1 LTFLSLSLGVGQRPD
16 AKGAVSKNSI
26 PSKSQ
31 FEKTLGRDSFSCR
44 CCGFVSK
51 KYQRVLPMGALSSGK
66 GGGDDFATV
75 CSFCELTATLD
86 RAGQTAAGYLIW
98 LPELSQGDLN
108 HVAHA
113 LYIARESSSPE
124 LSKAASRTL
133 DVLTARRAEAKKRL
147 GTDDPLIFA
156 TALLEQVD
164 PEKHAAR
171 MARMEGLRFL
181 PLDRYFVPVRG
192 KETDVFP
199 QMLAYWASAE
209 GPYGKLPVE
218 QWTKLFEDVTA
229 KASA

>member
-1 LTFLSLSLGVGQRPD
+1 MTFLSLSLGVGQRLD
-16 AKGAVSKNSI
+16 AKGTVSKNSV
-26 PSKSQ
+26 PSKGQ

-44 CCGFVSK
+44 CCGFTSP
-51 KYQRVLPMGALSSGK
+51 KYQRVLSVSALSSGK
-66 GGGDDFATV
+66 GGGEDFVAV

-86 RAGQTAAGYLIW
+86 RAGQTAAGYVIW

-108 HVAHA
+108 HVMHA
-113 LYIARESSSPE
+113 LYIARESAHAE

-156 TALLEQVD
+156 TALLEQVEPAHD
-164 PEKHAAR
+164 AAR
-171 MARMEGLRFL
+171 AARLEGLRFL

-192 KETDVFP
+192 KETNVFP

-218 QWTKLFEDVTA
+218 QWTALFDDVTA
-229 KASA
+229 KAGA